1 MLEELRWC
9 SPEQCCIDSHLTALF
24 KITWVLLSVNSNG
37 LLRPVTHRSCHSHS
51 KSFIPLKLTC
61 PLSIYPFSQ
70 EQWNNLPTSVF
81 SEHCSLDT
89 FKAHVS
95 CLSHL
100 PVYNPIKLT
109 FFFFF

>member
-24 KITWVLLSVNSNG
+24 KITWVLLSVNSNR
-37 LLRPVTHRSCHSHS
+37 LLRPVTHRSRHSHS

-70 EQWNNLPTSVF
+70 EQWNNLPASVF